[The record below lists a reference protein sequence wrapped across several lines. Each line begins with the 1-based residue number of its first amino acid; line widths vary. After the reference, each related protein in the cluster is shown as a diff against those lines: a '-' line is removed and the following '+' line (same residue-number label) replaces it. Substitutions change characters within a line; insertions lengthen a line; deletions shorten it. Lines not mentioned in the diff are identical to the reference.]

1 MKELV
6 KVAGR
11 SVLTMTF
18 VLSGLMMMTGNNLAA
33 NGHPKAPGVWLS
45 QEEGRRLTSEREA
58 QLVESLQRITGLTD
72 LRFEA
77 DGSLSVGEESRTI
90 EGAFRAR
97 QILHWVI
104 ESGFVFIIED
114 HSSSPEVNFGQMDQG
129 TNYEDSISQCQL
141 LIWCVRIDFDDFDRM
156 GASQEVRA
164 SFDSGFTLL
173 HELLHGLG
181 YRDAQS
187 YGALGECEEQINLVR
202 RELGLV
208 LRDQYF
214 GDQVQIVSNFMTVR
228 LRFSSKLR
236 RRKHYLFFV
245 TSPETRAYSFSDTVM
260 VSRKGRR

>member
-1 MKELV
+1 MKKLL

-11 SVLTMTF
+11 SVLIMALVLACLMT
-18 VLSGLMMMTGNNLAA
+18 MTGNSFAA
-33 NGHPKAPGVWLS
+33 NSYPKAPGVWIS
-45 QEEGRRLTSEREA
+45 QEEGRKLTSENEA
-58 QLVESLQRITGLTD
+58 QLVESLQHITGLSD

-77 DGSLSVGEESRTI
+77 DGSLSFGEEPRAI

-97 QILHWVI
+97 QILYWAI
-104 ESGFVFIIED
+104 ESGFVFVIED
-114 HSSSPEVNFGQMDQG
+114 HSSSPDINFGQMDQG

-141 LIWCVRIDFDDFDRM
+141 LIWRVRIDFDDFDRM
-156 GASQEVRA
+156 GASQEIRA

-181 YRDAQS
+181 YKDAQS
-187 YGALGECEEQINLVR
+187 YGELGECEERINLVR
-202 RELGLV
+202 RELGL
-208 LRDQYF
+208 LTRDQYF

-260 VSRKGRR
+260 VSRKGRQ